1 MNGLY
6 QIINPRARQPSL
18 FREQNLLALN
28 FSMIQNLIQTSLG
41 NNVFSQFSLVIQ
53 ITKVN

>member
-6 QIINPRARQPSL
+6 HIINPRARQPSL

-28 FSMIQNLIQTSLG
+28 FSMIQNLIQTLLG
-41 NNVFSQFSLVIQ
+41 KNVSQFSLVIR